1 MQMTIVEQ
9 VRAAIEEEPWSTV
22 RDIVTDTRL
31 SRDQVDVALSALRS
45 GGQVIARDSVRR
57 RKNALGKDVRA
68 ECCYQLTEHAEAAK

>member
-1 MQMTIVEQ
+1 MTIVEQ

-31 SRDQVDVALSALRS
+31 SRDQVDEAISLLRG

-68 ECCYQLTEHAEAAK
+68 ECCYQLAEFVGEAK